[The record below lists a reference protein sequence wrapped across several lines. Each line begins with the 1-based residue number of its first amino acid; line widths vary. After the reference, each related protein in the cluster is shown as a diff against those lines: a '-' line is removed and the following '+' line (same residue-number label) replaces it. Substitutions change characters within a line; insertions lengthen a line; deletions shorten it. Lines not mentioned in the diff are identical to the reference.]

1 MSKISKE
8 FEDVR
13 NDLFMSL
20 AKPDTLELPVSQLRP
35 LHSHLNV
42 ELTEEC
48 ESIYIYIFIVI
59 I

>member
-13 NDLFMSL
+13 NDLFLSF
-20 AKPDTLELPVSQLRP
+20 AKPDTLEVPVSQLRP

-48 ESIYIYIFIVI
+48 ESIYIYIYI
-59 I
+59 